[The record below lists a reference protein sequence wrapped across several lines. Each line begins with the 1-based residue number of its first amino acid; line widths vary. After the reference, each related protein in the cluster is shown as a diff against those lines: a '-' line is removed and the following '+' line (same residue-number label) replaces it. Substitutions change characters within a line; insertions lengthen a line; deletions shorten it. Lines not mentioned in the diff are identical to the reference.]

1 MKYEA
6 IDTWN
11 SPNLEHYGVKGM
23 KWGVRKVV
31 QRVGTGVRRLGGAS
45 VRVAKATA
53 GGLYSAGSAIRRYK
67 NKRAIKSGNANRIL
81 KRANKMTTQELN
93 DATARVQLLNQIRQ
107 NGSANQKKTFG
118 DKMVEGLQQK
128 SVEMG
133 KDYLKT
139 SVESILVKEKP
150 IVGIRR
156 DAQVS
161 IARKNKMLNLNS
173 TSDDSSSSKERI
185 KVTLRNGKRTTS
197 KPLSS
202 NRNLYRVPVK
212 TLNTPV
218 ADIDKTTYRYIPR
231 HSTVRHSDMD
241 IEAIDEWNTA
251 SLEHYGVLGMKW
263 GMRKA
268 ENRGDTYTYRSI
280 GQRLKQRKVNRL
292 QSQLRLMNSVKK
304 KAGVKID
311 PNKRTRLERKITNQ
325 TNRLNDLKTRDKNR
339 QRYAESTTVGA
350 AVARGILMGPIM
362 TGNWNR
368 ARASGLSVKAALLAT
383 PMSLLST
390 RSSEFATARM
400 MNDADNAHKLKKHL
414 NRRS

>member
-11 SPNLEHYGVKGM
+11 SPSLEHYGVKGM

-53 GGLYSAGSAIRRYK
+53 RGLYGAGSAVRRFK
-67 NKRAIKSGNANRIL
+67 NRRAIKSGNSNRIL

-139 SVESILVKEKP
+139 SVESILAKEKP

-161 IARKNKMLNLNS
+161 IARKKKMLSLNN
-173 TSDDSSSSKERI
+173 TSNDSSSSKERI
-185 KVTLRNGKRTTS
+185 KVTLRNGTRTTS

-202 NRNLYRVPVK
+202 NRNLYRVPIK

-231 HSTVRHSDMD
+231 HSMSHSDV
-241 IEAIDEWNTA
+241 IIDDDFLA
-251 SLEHYGVLGMKW
+251 HYGVLGMKW

-304 KAGVKID
+304 NAGVKID

-350 AVARGILMGPIM
+350 AVARGILLGPIM